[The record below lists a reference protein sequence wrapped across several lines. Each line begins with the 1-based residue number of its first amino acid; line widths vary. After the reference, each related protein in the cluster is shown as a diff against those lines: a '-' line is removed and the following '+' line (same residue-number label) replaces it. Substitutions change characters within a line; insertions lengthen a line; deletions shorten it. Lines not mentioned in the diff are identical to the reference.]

1 LCQKIG
7 TNLVSIVSLH
17 PYRTMQFHD
26 RSLIRKLAVVLV
38 VKVLVLTG
46 LWWGFVREQRLPVD
60 AQDVAAQ
67 LLGAPPSPISKSVQE

>member
-1 LCQKIG
+1 M
-7 TNLVSIVSLH
+7 
-17 PYRTMQFHD
+17 PFHD

-38 VKVLVLTG
+38 VKLAVLTG

>member
-1 LCQKIG
+1 
-7 TNLVSIVSLH
+7 
-17 PYRTMQFHD
+17 
-26 RSLIRKLAVVLV
+26 
-38 VKVLVLTG
+38 VLTG